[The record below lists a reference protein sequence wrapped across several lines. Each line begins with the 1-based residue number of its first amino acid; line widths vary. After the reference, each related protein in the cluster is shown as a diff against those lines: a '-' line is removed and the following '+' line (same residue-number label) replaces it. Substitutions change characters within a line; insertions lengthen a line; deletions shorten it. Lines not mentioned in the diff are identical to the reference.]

1 MNSINRLCF
10 HPDPDSN
17 NGGSSKGDPRGPAA
31 GAGMMGG
38 VTGVSGAGRGDERTG
53 GTTGIE
59 TEKAASAEE
68 GVASGGSLAGAM
80 NDAGVRATNDPDREQ
95 QQQQGEVRQ
104 DVMPEISQ
112 AEGGTPN
119 PT

>member
-1 MNSINRLCF
+1 MSPGRMYF
-10 HPDPDSN
+10 HPDSD
-17 NGGSSKGDPRGPAA
+17 NGGGGKGDPRGPAA

-38 VTGVSGAGRGDERTG
+38 VTGVSGAGRGNERTG

-59 TEKAASAEE
+59 TEKSTGDD

-80 NDAGVRATNDPDREQ
+80 NDAGVRPTNDPDRQTAQQ
-95 QQQQGEVRQ
+95 QQQQGELRQ